1 MGTIQP
7 DKYPQV
13 DDSTVQKAVK
23 GDGSALAQIYD
34 AYTRDI
40 YRYIFSKV
48 GNSPDAEDLTA
59 QTFVAVLESLPRYRH
74 RGQFSAWIFKIA
86 RNKVMDH
93 FRRSK
98 HNPLEIPLDIA
109 YSDGMLERIIKGQAY
124 ERLASLMKTLV
135 DEERELIRL
144 RYVAQLSFAEIAELM
159 GRKEDAVR
167 KSLTRLLERLSN
179 QMEVQ
184 NA

>member
-1 MGTIQP
+1 
-7 DKYPQV
+7 V
-13 DDSTVQKAVK
+13 DDSTVQKAVT

-34 AYTRDI
+34 AYARDI

-48 GNSPDAEDLTA
+48 GSSPDAEDLTA
-59 QTFVAVLESLPRYRH
+59 QTFMAVLESLPRYRH
-74 RGQFSAWIFKIA
+74 CGQFSAWIFKIA

-98 HNPLEIPLDIA
+98 RDPLKIPLDIA
-109 YSDGMLERIIKGQAY
+109 YSDGTLERIIKSQAY
-124 ERLASLMKTLV
+124 EQLTFLMQTLA
-135 DEERELIRL
+135 DDERELIRL
-144 RYVAQLSFAEIAELM
+144 RYVVQLSFVEIAELM

-167 KSLTRLLERLSN
+167 KSLTRLLERLYS

-184 NA
+184 DA

>member
-1 MGTIQP
+1 MGTIRP
-7 DKYPQV
+7 NERPQV
-13 DDSTVQKAVK
+13 DDSTVQKAVN
-23 GDGSALAQIYD
+23 GDGAALAQIYD
-34 AYTRDI
+34 AYARDI
-40 YRYIFSKV
+40 YRYTFSKV
-48 GNSPDAEDLTA
+48 ENSSDAEDLTA
-59 QTFVAVLESLPRYRH
+59 QTFMAVLESLRSYRH
-74 RGQFSAWIFKIA
+74 RGQFSAWIFQIA

-98 HNPLEIPLDIA
+98 HDPLEIPHDIA
-109 YSDGMLERIIKGQAY
+109 YSDGTLERIIKGQDY
-124 ERLASLMKTLV
+124 ERLASLMQTLAE
-135 DEERELIRL
+135 EERELIRL
-144 RYVAQLSFAEIAELM
+144 RYVAQLSFVEMAGLL

>member
-1 MGTIQP
+1 MRAIQP
-7 DKYPQV
+7 NERPQV

-34 AYTRDI
+34 TYARDI
-40 YRYIFSKV
+40 HRYILSKV
-48 GNSPDAEDLTA
+48 GNPPDAEDLTA
-59 QTFVAVLESLPRYRH
+59 QTFMGVLESLPHYRH
-74 RGQFSAWIFKIA
+74 RGQFSAWIFQIA
-86 RNKVMDH
+86 RNKIMDH

-98 HNPLEIPLDIA
+98 RDPLEIPLDIA
-109 YSDGMLERIIKGQAY
+109 YSDGTLEHIIKGQEY
-124 ERLASLMKTLV
+124 ERLSALLQILV

-144 RYVAQLSFAEIAELM
+144 RYVVQLSFVEIAELM

>member
-1 MGTIQP
+1 MIQP
-7 DKYPQV
+7 NERPQV

-23 GDGSALAQIYD
+23 GDGPALAQIYD
-34 AYTRDI
+34 AYKLDI

-48 GNSPDAEDLTA
+48 GNASEAEDLTA
-59 QTFVAVLESLPRYRH
+59 QTFMAVLESLPRYRH
-74 RGQFSAWIFKIA
+74 RGQFSAWIFQIA
-86 RNKVMDH
+86 RNKVMDY

-98 HNPLEIPLDIA
+98 HDPLEIPLDIA
-109 YSDGMLERIIKGQAY
+109 FSEGTLERIIKVQAY
-124 ERLASLMKTLV
+124 ERLAAIMQTLSG
-135 DEERELIRL
+135 DERELIRL
-144 RYVAQLSFAEIAELM
+144 RYVAQLSYVEIGELT

-184 NA
+184 ND